1 MIDLIRTDK
10 GETPALGVSVRV
22 GIDYDDYD
30 LLVFAHEIQ
39 RTDSELAEDIREW
52 VHRETNWQHQMRQ
65 EEAT

>member
-39 RTDSELAEDIREW
+39 RTDSELARTSVNGCIGKPTGSIR
-52 VHRETNWQHQMRQ
+52 
-65 EEAT
+65 